1 MEVIQEEVED
11 RDSDADHD
19 EEEAIAS
26 LNRRQTVDLTVEQ
39 TQLVEEDQA
48 DELDD
53 FDLLDATIDPTDV
66 KSMMKRRELEAELEY
81 EEYFIKAKTVFR
93 YATRD
98 DNPMRIDE

>member
-1 MEVIQEEVED
+1 MEED
-11 RDSDADHD
+11 KDEGKDE

-39 TQLVEEDQA
+39 TQLVEDDQA
-48 DELDD
+48 DEMDD

-81 EEYFIKAKTVFR
+81 EEIFIKAKTVFR
-93 YATRD
+93 YAVSD
-98 DNPMRIDE
+98 ANPLRIDE